1 MYDNDNDTEFIMP
14 GEGQD
19 AFVGNYRFK
28 LRLPFYPLYDESI
41 PDEQI
46 LKELEEDD
54 IARRLIQSAAT
65 DPRRH
70 TQENRRL
77 GT

>member
-1 MYDNDNDTEFIMP
+1 MCDNDNETKFIMP

-28 LRLPFYPLYDESI
+28 LSLPFYPLYDESI

-54 IARRLIQSAAT
+54 IARRLIQSVVT
-65 DPRRH
+65 DPRRYS
-70 TQENRRL
+70 
-77 GT
+77 